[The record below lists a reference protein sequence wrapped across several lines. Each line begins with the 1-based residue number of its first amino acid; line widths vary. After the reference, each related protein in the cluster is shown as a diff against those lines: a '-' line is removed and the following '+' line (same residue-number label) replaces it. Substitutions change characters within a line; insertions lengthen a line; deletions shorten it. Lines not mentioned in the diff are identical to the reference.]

1 MLIFLDRQHVGKPK
15 RLSDRG
21 AGQDLDGDG
30 VISWAEKEAIWTGRL
45 AIELEIL
52 LLEMGYDVLPIS
64 DGAYG
69 TRHGRVNGYS
79 LGVQNSIYLALH
91 LNAGGGE
98 YGSFFYH
105 HASPAGK
112 KLAVEMSSALFQ
124 TLPSLNDVKAISCQ
138 SGDWTKNAW
147 NTIKGVGRP
156 VAICCE
162 PIFMDTHKNLLNHH
176 GIKQI
181 ALGMSQ
187 GIKNWVENE

>member
-1 MLIFLDRQHVGKPK
+1 MLVFIDRQHSGKPNI
-15 RLSDRG
+15 LSDRG
-21 AGQDLDGDG
+21 ASQDLDGDG
-30 VISWAEKEAIWTGRL
+30 VISWAEKEAIWTGRM

-64 DGAYG
+64 DGSYKY
-69 TRHGRVNGYS
+69 RHQRVNYYS
-79 LGVQNSIYLALH
+79 EGKTNTIYLALH

-105 HASPAGK
+105 YASSQGRQLAGMM
-112 KLAVEMSSALFQ
+112 AD
-124 TLPSLNDVKAISCQ
+124 SLYRTVSTINDTKAIPAKSQ
-138 SGDWTKNAW
+138 DWTANAW

-162 PIFMDTHKNLLNHH
+162 PIFMDTHHNLLNPH

-181 ALGMSQ
+181 SIGMAQ
-187 GIKNWVENE
+187 GIKNWVER